1 MRERKFVKLRIDMY
15 EDTKFKIIDTKPER
29 DLIHY
34 IWTRLVTLAGKVN
47 LEGNLYLSR
56 NIPYT
61 IETLAIEFNRD
72 VEQVKLALNT
82 LIDLE
87 MIELV
92 KDKIYRVKN
101 FAKHQNIKTK
111 EKVEV
116 QENEVETRDNT
127 EDIINKEEKSIEKQ
141 LCENKHIQSEYERC
155 EGIKKI
161 PKNQIS
167 EDKIIN
173 SEIINKDNIDSDC
186 KNSADILINIKD
198 HQPKNDL
205 QSNIPIAL
213 EKKKSKK
220 VNKNRA
226 KNISC
231 IDEDSGK
238 IEQDQISGLFEGEN
252 GIPLGKEDEVI
263 MTFCV

>member
-1 MRERKFVKLRIDMY
+1 MDMKERKYVKFRVDMY
-15 EDTKFKIIDTKPER
+15 EDTKFKIIDMHLER

-34 IWTRLVTLAGKVN
+34 IWTRLLTLAGKVN
-47 LEGNLYLSR
+47 LEGSLYLSR

-72 VEQVKLALNT
+72 VEQVNLALNT

-87 MIELV
+87 MLELV

-116 QENEVETRDNT
+116 QENKVETEGNT
-127 EDIINKEEKSIEKQ
+127 QNIKNKEDKSIEKQ
-141 LCENKHIQSEYERC
+141 IC
-155 EGIKKI
+155 EGMEKP

-213 EKKKSKK
+213 EKRKSQK

-231 IDEDSGK
+231 IDEDSGE

>member
-116 QENEVETRDNT
+116 QENRVETGGN
-127 EDIINKEEKSIEKQ
+127 IQNIKNKEEKILEKQ
-141 LCENKHIQSEYERC
+141 LCG
-155 EGIKKI
+155 GIKKT
-161 PKNQIS
+161 PKKQIT
-167 EDKIIN
+167 EAKIIN
-173 SEIINKDNIDSDC
+173 SEIINKEKIDSDC
-186 KNSADILINIKD
+186 KNTNENHKNIKD
-198 HQPKNDL
+198 CQPKSDL
-205 QSNIPIAL
+205 KSNIPISL
-213 EKKKSKK
+213 EKKKPKK
-220 VNKNRA
+220 VNKNLL

-231 IDEDSGK
+231 IDEDSGENK
-238 IEQDQISGLFEGEN
+238 QDITGFFEGEN
-252 GIPLGKEDEVI
+252 SMLLGKDDEVI
-263 MTFCV
+263 RTFCV